1 MKKHE
6 VQCHNIH
13 TDMEEIDCIPA
24 EESDDVF
31 NYQCNLLNHGLL
43 YANFR
48 DAISEGDGERI
59 LRCWKFLLLHFYADG
74 SSNTKY
80 AIEALFLQFQ
90 QQALLSPRQ
99 AYLQKWNRSVNRHS
113 SIGKNVA
120 FDLDLEHDNNH
131 LKEAMCK
138 LGPNVS
144 ESSVSRI
151 FGSLKIARETIENIS
166 RESQVM
172 KRSGKDFV
180 ASAKKDNDKLV
191 ENLILNKAFLFP
203 NGRKYKTFTDCKR
216 SALHNLNME
225 DMCRWINQHKH
236 EIKIGRT
243 AR

>member
-1 MKKHE
+1 MARAAFRVKE
-6 VQCHNIH
+6 LR
-13 TDMEEIDCIPA
+13 A
-24 EESDDVF
+24 ELIKCTLRQLSVECTTIVSPK
-31 NYQCNLLNHGLL
+31 
-43 YANFR
+43 A
-48 DAISEGDGERI
+48 SSI
-59 LRCWKFLLLHFYADG
+59 LRNTTAEGIRNLSLQDVCNEWK
-74 SSNTKY
+74 
-80 AIEALFLQFQ
+80 Q
-90 QQALLSPRQ
+90 QTLLSPRQ

-131 LKEAMCK
+131 LKEAMRK

-151 FGSLKIARETIENIS
+151 CGSLKIARETIENIS
-166 RESQVM
+166 RECQVM
-172 KRSGKDFV
+172 KRSGKHFV

-191 ENLILNKAFLFP
+191 ENLILNKAFLFS

-216 SALHNLNME
+216 SALHNLNMA